1 MLRFTGRVA
10 GSRRRDRMPHFE
22 ASNATGLRSPTIRH
36 AMVLVASVLCAFT
49 NPGLA
54 QSLRSDIDARIAA
67 FGFRAGTA
75 TPNVVREG
83 QWIPI
88 LTELTLTSGTQFQG
102 ELRVECVD
110 LDGDLV
116 TFTEK
121 PIVLTAGVGPKR
133 VWCYGVAYEDVL
145 AAGGAPR
152 QTPRVTLHDE
162 DGALVARLP
171 LPAVDLLSNDRVLL
185 LDLSDRPVTRLRA
198 LAGAGTE
205 PNSPIF
211 GEERGYYRPIAV
223 GSAPCDELPERGW
236 ALEAVDV
243 IVWDEPDPDRTTP
256 AQLDALR
263 EWVRAGGQ
271 LVLGLGSSWQRVQKS
286 PLAELLPFKPAP
298 APTTADAAGTIA
310 VTTLP
315 RFFERYGDRSLATRA
330 FDPPIAVVAAQPTR
344 GTVTV
349 WDRDADRPML
359 NLVTID
365 YFGSGRVVTVA
376 GGIRELSG
384 PTAGDL
390 FLRELFD
397 LPRIKPELVKNE
409 SDRPLPPTAQRLYDR
424 LSQKIDFRQ
433 VGGLFIV
440 AATAFVIGYIA
451 VATLGSWWWLRKHS
465 LTQLS
470 WSVFAGFAVVAS
482 ILSVLT
488 VMLAQ
493 GIASRVDSVCIV
505 DAQAGD
511 AVGRAD
517 CWFGL
522 RTARQPRADLA
533 LPGPTSYL
541 RGLTRAAVDATV
553 YATPQRYEGLAAR
566 ATLLGAPLRATLKQF
581 EGHWSGELGGAIRAQ
596 IAVDAR
602 GRVEPASWIKND
614 LQLPFVRGYL
624 VFVDPRVA
632 RDGFRP
638 TVLTRD
644 YRGRTNVPAAS
655 NVLVVELPPFAP
667 GERVADFGK
676 KEYEKFDTNW
686 AAWSRNPEGQ
696 AEPVLS
702 TLFKVQQDW
711 ASMLGVWVTALG
723 AARDSA
729 ADAALLLS
737 TRNLYLHCA
746 ENDDE
751 KLGLPVTTTGLV
763 DCDISHWLT
772 TTQGV
777 LLLLSNEP
785 GPATLQVGEAPLR
798 SRAGLCLFRVRV
810 PIEVRGGAA
819 GVAP

>member
-1 MLRFTGRVA
+1 
-10 GSRRRDRMPHFE
+10 MPHFE
-22 ASNATGLRSPTIRH
+22 WSNDAGSRSPSRRR
-36 AMVLVASVLCAFT
+36 AAAGVMLVAAALCAFT
-49 NPGLA
+49 SPVLG

-67 FGFRAGTA
+67 FGFRAGAA

-133 VWCYGVAYEDVL
+133 VWCYGIAHEDVL

-162 DGALVARLP
+162 DGTLVARLP
-171 LPAVDLLSNDRVLL
+171 LPAVDLLSNDRVLI
-185 LDLSDRPVTRLRA
+185 LDLSDRPVTRLRT
-198 LAGAGTE
+198 LAGTGTE

-211 GEERGYYRPIAV
+211 GEERGYYRPIVV
-223 GSAPCDELPERGW
+223 GSAPSDELPERGW
-236 ALEAVDV
+236 ALESVDV
-243 IVWDEPDPDRTTP
+243 IVWDEPNPDRASP

-271 LVLGLGSSWQRVQKS
+271 FVIGLGSSWQRVQKS
-286 PLAELLPFKPAP
+286 PLAELLPFKPATPAP
-298 APTTADAAGTIA
+298 APTTADTAGTIA

-315 RFFERYGDRSLATRA
+315 RFFERFGDRSLTNRA
-330 FDPPIAVVAAQPTR
+330 FDPPIAVVSAQPAR

-349 WDRDADRPML
+349 WERDADRPML

-376 GGIRELSG
+376 GSIRELSG

-424 LSQKIDFRQ
+424 LTQKIDFRQ

-451 VATLGSWWWLRKHS
+451 VATLGSWWWLRKHA
-465 LTQLS
+465 LTHLS

-482 ILSVLT
+482 VLSVLT

-493 GIASRVDSVCIV
+493 GIASRVDSVCLV

-511 AVGRAD
+511 ASGRAD

-533 LPGPTSYL
+533 LPGPTNYV
-541 RGLTRAAVDATV
+541 RGLTRAAVDAAV

-566 ATLLGAPLRATLKQF
+566 ATLLDAPLRATLKQF

-614 LQLPFVRGYL
+614 LTVRLLRGYL
-624 VFVDPRVA
+624 LFVDPRVA

-638 TVLTRD
+638 TLLTRD
-644 YRGRTNVPAAS
+644 YRGRANVAAS
-655 NVLVVELPPFAP
+655 NNVLVLELPALAP
-667 GERVADFGK
+667 GERIVDLGK
-676 KEYEKFDTNW
+676 KEYEKFDTSW

-696 AEPVLS
+696 SEPALP
-702 TLFKVQQDW
+702 TLFKLHQDW
-711 ASMLGVWVTALG
+711 ASMLGIWVTALG

-737 TRNLYLHCA
+737 TRNLYLHCT

-751 KLGLPVTTTGLV
+751 QLGLAVTTTGLV
-763 DCDISHWLT
+763 DCDVSHWLT

-777 LLLLSNEP
+777 LLLLSDEP
-785 GPATLQVGEAPLR
+785 GPAALHVGEAPLR
-798 SRAGLCLFRVRV
+798 SRAGLSLFRVRV
-810 PIEVRGGAA
+810 PIEVRGAAA